1 MATRKVYKLSDKS
14 VILGTEL
21 EVGKSTITI
30 GSPVSLTQ
38 VVNPQSGEP
47 EIAFLPMD
55 LIFAD
60 VIDTKDN
67 FELNVSHI
75 MWQKDM
81 ADFPSYEQNY
91 IQTTTGIETV
101 SSGIIKG

>member
-1 MATRKVYKLSDKS
+1 MAKRKVYKLSDKS

-21 EVGKSTITI
+21 EVGISTITI

-38 VVNPQSGEP
+38 VVNPNTGEP

-55 LIFAD
+55 IIFAD
-60 VIDTKDN
+60 VVDNKDN
-67 FELNVSHI
+67 FNLNVAHI
-75 MWQKDM
+75 MWEKDM
-81 ADFPSYEQNY
+81 ADFPAYEQNY

-101 SSGIIKG
+101 SSGIVKG